1 MITSCRKKV
10 GNTYSEV
17 YMWLLDIQLI
27 YNSHHSHLYVAGGFL
42 KTDLPLRGFTL
53 LSRALRVVGESS
65 SISLLALFT
74 GLPPGLNSPVT
85 GHIALRPLPP
95 LRPLGPEL
103 QRTAESDFHVLT
115 RILRDWQVLV
125 IANIAVAGYCSSLQ
139 NQRTFRYL
147 QGIQFVSFMGKFSY
161 FYVIPSCQSLSG
173 DPINIHCLFG
183 NFSTDVFSQLPFLR
197 QMTWQLLELLIQSHL
212 VKLLSNL
219 PLRPLSELVRVG
231 LADPVS
237 PVALSKQESHRGG
250 LWQSDGTEWSGG
262 DKYSTNK
269 GGINNKN
276 EKNHLFSWRLPKS
289 YQPILWSADPGRD
302 ASFSAEFVSDSG
314 EI

>member
-10 GNTYSEV
+10 GNTYREV
-17 YMWLLDIQLI
+17 YMWLLYILLI

-115 RILRDWQVLV
+115 KILHVRQVLV
-125 IANIAVAGYCSSLQ
+125 IANIAVAEEMLIITKSE
-139 NQRTFRYL
+139 NFRTLTRDSVCRFH
-147 QGIQFVSFMGKFSY
+147 
-161 FYVIPSCQSLSG
+161 
-173 DPINIHCLFG
+173 NAW
-183 NFSTDVFSQLPFLR
+183 FL
-197 QMTWQLLELLIQSHL
+197 LLILNHT
-212 VKLLSNL
+212 KF
-219 PLRPLSELVRVG
+219 P
-231 LADPVS
+231 
-237 PVALSKQESHRGG
+237 ES
-250 LWQSDGTEWSGG
+250 L
-262 DKYSTNK
+262 
-269 GGINNKN
+269 
-276 EKNHLFSWRLPKS
+276 
-289 YQPILWSADPGRD
+289 
-302 ASFSAEFVSDSG
+302 
-314 EI
+314 

>member
-1 MITSCRKKV
+1 
-10 GNTYSEV
+10 
-17 YMWLLDIQLI
+17 
-27 YNSHHSHLYVAGGFL
+27 
-42 KTDLPLRGFTL
+42 
-53 LSRALRVVGESS
+53 
-65 SISLLALFT
+65 
-74 GLPPGLNSPVT
+74 
-85 GHIALRPLPP
+85 
-95 LRPLGPEL
+95 
-103 QRTAESDFHVLT
+103 
-115 RILRDWQVLV
+115 
-125 IANIAVAGYCSSLQ
+125 
-139 NQRTFRYL
+139 
-147 QGIQFVSFMGKFSY
+147 MGKFSY

-219 PLRPLSELVRVG
+219 PLRPLSVLVRVG

-262 DKYSTNK
+262 DRYSTNK

-276 EKNHLFSWRLPKS
+276 EKIIYFLEGSPNLTNQSCDLQILAEMLHFLQSLCQILVKYKTLKDSPPRYFFLPRPS
-289 YQPILWSADPGRD
+289 VFLPFY
-302 ASFSAEFVSDSG
+302 
-314 EI
+314 